1 MPSTKTKNF
10 IKKRGRGGGG
20 EFINIVEE
28 YPGYYSV
35 NTLHKKNSS
44 NKEILEDDD
53 NELLKPIISQLLTSG
68 DYHVPS
74 YLTLANERD
83 DEDTTTD
90 EDSTTDEE
98 EEDEE
103 KLMPIQKENIIITIT
118 PVEKCKNDNKVIEE
132 DLYNA
137 LVDSAEG
144 LTPKKI
150 DIKSPHTPP
159 PPYPKRITKR
169 KKKITKKK
177 GAKKTK
183 RI

>member
-10 IKKRGRGGGG
+10 IKKRGSGRGGGE

-44 NKEILEDDD
+44 NKEILEEE

-74 YLTLANERD
+74 YLTSLANERD

-90 EDSTTDEE
+90 EDSTTEDE
-98 EEDEE
+98 EEDE
-103 KLMPIQKENIIITIT
+103 KIMPIQKENIIITIT

-132 DLYNA
+132 ELYNA

-144 LTPKKI
+144 LEMKKLTKSPTPQPKKM
-150 DIKSPHTPP
+150 T
-159 PPYPKRITKR
+159 RR
-169 KKKITKKK
+169 KKIVKKVGK
-177 GAKKTK
+177 NKKTK
-183 RI
+183 KN

>member
-1 MPSTKTKNF
+1 MSSTIKNKKTKNF
-10 IKKRGRGGGG
+10 IKKRSGGGGGREG

-44 NKEILEDDD
+44 NLEEEKEED
-53 NELLKPIISQLLTSG
+53 ELLKPIISQLLTSG

-74 YLTLANERD
+74 YLTLHPT
-83 DEDTTTD
+83 DED
-90 EDSTTDEE
+90 DSTTDED

-103 KLMPIQKENIIITIT
+103 KKPIIQKENIIITIT
-118 PVEKCKNDNKVIEE
+118 PVEKCNNKVIEE
-132 DLYNA
+132 ELYNA

-144 LTPKKI
+144 LEPKKI
-150 DIKSPHTPP
+150 MKSPT
-159 PPYPKRITKR
+159 PYPKRITKR
-169 KKKITKKK
+169 KKKVTTKKK
-177 GAKKTK
+177 GAKKTR